1 MSKKKKALSSCF
13 KSIVR
18 FRTIAITIKVLYQLK
33 SEHSL
38 LLNKKKL
45 TFNRNTPFSKNKFF
59 FNTSSI
65 EIKQLRNAS
74 KLLQQNI
81 YFVKFS

>member
-13 KSIVR
+13 KSIVH
-18 FRTIAITIKVLYQLK
+18 FETIAITIKILYQLK

-59 FNTSSI
+59 LTRQAL
-65 EIKQLRNAS
+65 K
-74 KLLQQNI
+74 
-81 YFVKFS
+81 